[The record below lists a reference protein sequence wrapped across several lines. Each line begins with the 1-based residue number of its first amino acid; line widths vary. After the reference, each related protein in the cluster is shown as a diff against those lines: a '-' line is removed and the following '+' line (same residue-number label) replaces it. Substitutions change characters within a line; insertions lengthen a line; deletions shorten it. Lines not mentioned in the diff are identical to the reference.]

1 MRQETFFQFIKKINL
16 PFFFTWPLNIGYL
29 IMVAVLIYQG
39 SKGNIGVAIVGS
51 LILTIGFLAIKL
63 FIYGNLFKPYNAGG
77 QAFKELKGKK
87 IEVLENISVYI
98 KGFDLFDQEN
108 SFPPNIQKTIYDF
121 DKADLV
127 LTEHSMVLMG
137 KSENIGGEVY
147 AYPIEILIDK
157 SALTSLP
164 KAQIKDWE
172 QSNNRINI
180 QIEDHQYKN
189 PIKIDFKDKTEEIKC
204 WLTAPTHKKGVGAS

>member
-1 MRQETFFQFIKKINL
+1 VRQETFFQFIKKIKP

-29 IMVAVLIYQG
+29 IIVAVFIYQG
-39 SKGNIGVAIVGS
+39 NKGNIGVSIVGP
-51 LILTIGFLAIKL
+51 LILTIGFLAMKL

-98 KGFDLFDQEN
+98 KGFDLFDQKN
-108 SFPPNIQKTIYDF
+108 SFPPNIRKTIYDF
-121 DKADLV
+121 DKVDLV
-127 LTEHSMVLMG
+127 LTEQSMVLMG
-137 KSENIGGEVY
+137 KSENFGGEAY
-147 AYPIEILIDK
+147 AYPVEILIDK
-157 SALTSLP
+157 QALTSLP

-180 QIEDHQYKN
+180 QIEDYQYKK
-189 PIKIDFKDKTEEIKC
+189 PIKIDFKDKTEEIKR
-204 WLTAPTHKKGVGAS
+204 WLTSPWKAAGGSE